1 MNRPNLPAAWMEG
14 RERCVPDRQA
24 YLPCSQV
31 PSLEELRQ
39 WFEDGVA
46 KNLALAPVPSLGN
59 SQFGVQC
66 EVLCFDTHGAD
77 VWRTCS
83 AVAFPSENYEE
94 AKQVLQHSGLV
105 ELLPSPEDPSIV
117 N

>member
-1 MNRPNLPAAWMEG
+1 MNRPNLPAAWIEG

-24 YLPCSQV
+24 YLPCSQA
-31 PSLEELRQ
+31 PTLEVIRQ
-39 WFEDGVA
+39 WFEGGVA
-46 KNLALAPVPSLGN
+46 KNLALGPVPSLGD

-83 AVAFPSENYEE
+83 GVTFRSKSYEE

-105 ELLPSPEDPSIV
+105 ELLSSSADPSIA